1 MKKLTILLILFTTT
15 LEAQILLREHNG
27 VFCYD
32 GDTCYVE
39 IDGKIR
45 DKNGN
50 LLKIRLLELD
60 TPEISHPKCEKEY
73 THGIEARN
81 YINKYILDGEKIEF
95 ETEYN
100 RDFFDRILAYIIV
113 DGENVSKIMVLNGL
127 GVVYDKNNKKDWC
140 E

>member
-1 MKKLTILLILFTTT
+1 MIRIFSVLILLISNSF
-15 LEAQILLREHNG
+15 ADIQIRKQNDL
-27 VFCYD
+27 FCYD
-32 GDTCYVE
+32 GDTCYVTYQ
-39 IDGKIR
+39 GNN
-45 DKNGN
+45 DKV
-50 LLKIRLLELD
+50 RLLDLD

>member
-1 MKKLTILLILFTTT
+1 MIRIFTVLILLISNSF
-15 LEAQILLREHNG
+15 ADMQIRKQNDL
-27 VFCYD
+27 FCYD
-32 GDTCYVE
+32 GDTCYVTYQ
-39 IDGKIR
+39 GNN
-45 DKNGN
+45 DKV
-50 LLKIRLLELD
+50 RLLDLD

-81 YINKYILDGEKIEF
+81 YINKYISDGKKIEF

-127 GVVYDKNNKKDWC
+127 GVVYDKSNKKDWC

>member
-1 MKKLTILLILFTTT
+1 MIRIFTILILLISNSF
-15 LEAQILLREHNG
+15 ADIQIRKQNDL
-27 VFCYD
+27 FCYD
-32 GDTCYVE
+32 GDTCYVTYQ
-39 IDGKIR
+39 GNN
-45 DKNGN
+45 DKV
-50 LLKIRLLELD
+50 RLLDLD